1 MTSSAPEPDPVIDCI
16 DCGGRASLLSLP
28 PEFGWAP
35 GDVAVYR
42 CADCLDRWDVVV
54 GEVEER

>member
-1 MTSSAPEPDPVIDCI
+1 VSDVREPDPVLDCI
-16 DCGGRASLLSLP
+16 DCGGRASLVSEA
-28 PEFGWAP
+28 PELGWAP

-54 GEVEER
+54 DEAE